1 MEHTVKS
8 LIKEFWFFQNV
19 LAKPEIQIS
28 NGPYY
33 KLLHALNKKQFLKS
47 FKILLNRHCN
57 ITNPLNK
64 TAIVTPFQ
72 DVHYNFGCKN
82 YVPYIFGVINFAL
95 KGFNNYGTISRSFS
109 FDHFTIGK
117 RFEFSVTNQ
126 QNLFFYLQ
134 SFPVSSGSR
143 NLDLQQ
149 SQLLF
154 KNRFS
159 IYLSKAKS
167 NLPTLY
173 VCQ

>member
-1 MEHTVKS
+1 MN
-8 LIKEFWFFQNV
+8 LQC
-19 LAKPEIQIS
+19 
-28 NGPYY
+28 
-33 KLLHALNKKQFLKS
+33 LNKILRDLS
-47 FKILLNRHCN
+47 FYRIFPTSAYGMFFKTTIFQTLRHCN

-64 TAIVTPFQ
+64 TASITPFQ

-95 KGFNNYGTISRSFS
+95 KGFNNYGTVWRNFS
-109 FDHFTIGK
+109 FDHMTIGK
-117 RFEFSVTNQ
+117 RFESSVTNQ

-154 KNRFS
+154 KNQFS
-159 IYLSKAKS
+159 IYLSKAKV